1 MHNMYSSPYVN
12 DKLLKRPKR
21 EKPYMQLKLLLLEDQ
36 EPDAAILLRVLS
48 RSGMKCDHVRA
59 ANREEFINALQRD
72 TFNVILA
79 DNHLPQF
86 NATGAL
92 EILREMKITTPL
104 ILVTGTASEE
114 FAVNM
119 MKAGIADYILKD
131 RLQRLPTAIISAIN
145 KHALEE
151 KDKANINTLI
161 RNAALLNESEQLA
174 HLGSWE
180 ADQSTGTTIWSDENY
195 RILGYEPGEIP
206 AGLDAFLKCI
216 HPDDLQY
223 VKDIITDA
231 KASLTSRRYNC
242 RIITRNGELKYLEN
256 NINATKDEHTNAIRV
271 NGFSID
277 VSHRRRAEA
286 QLAMS
291 EANLSTIFSNTD
303 TGYGLLD
310 TSFNILSFNQP
321 MYRFSVEQMTM
332 PLEVGKNVT
341 AFFKPE
347 RRAIVTEVM
356 KAARNGKTTE
366 YEVCYPQGDGT
377 DKWFKVNCHPA
388 TDSVGNV
395 IGIVMSQRDIT
406 RKKTLELREKLM
418 TEDLMIRNSVLEQFA
433 YVVSHNLRGPMTT
446 VLGIAGLMQ
455 DDDISD
461 LSEADRRFFMRGIAE
476 SVQKLDS
483 VILDLNSIL
492 QFRTGGYEQKQ
503 TVLFPEIV
511 HEINAAISAPADNSA
526 LSIVTDFSAAE
537 RIFTLKSYIHSIF
550 YNLVSNSVKFS
561 RPGVAPVVE
570 IASRKEGDKIVL
582 TFKDNGLGMD
592 LSRIGDQVFG
602 MFKRFHYAAAEG
614 KGMGLFMVKTQV
626 DTLGGKITVNS
637 EVNKGTE
644 FTITF
649 NA

>member
-1 MHNMYSSPYVN
+1 MHNMSLFPHVN
-12 DKLLKRPKR
+12 DKLLHRSKRDNPN
-21 EKPYMQLKLLLLEDQ
+21 MQLKLLLLEDQ

-59 ANREEFINALQRD
+59 ANRDEFISALQKD

-92 EILREMKITTPL
+92 EILREMNITTPL

-131 RLQRLPTAIISAIN
+131 RLQRLPTAIIGALS

-151 KDKANINTLI
+151 KHKAHINTII
-161 RNAALLNESEQLA
+161 RNEALLKESEQLA

-180 ADQSTGTTIWSDENY
+180 ADLSSGITIWSDEHY

-206 AGLDAFLKCI
+206 ADLDSFLKCI

-223 VKDIITDA
+223 VQDIIAQA
-231 KASLTSRRYNC
+231 KETLTARSYNC
-242 RIITRNGELKYLEN
+242 RIIDRNGELKYVEN
-256 NINATKDEHTNAIRV
+256 NVNAAKDEHSGAIRL

-277 VSHRRRAEA
+277 VSHRKRAEA
-286 QLAMS
+286 QLTMS
-291 EANLSTIFSNTD
+291 EANLSTIFNNTD
-303 TGYGLLD
+303 MGYALLD

-321 MYRFSVEQMTM
+321 MYQFSVEQMAM
-332 PLEVGKNVT
+332 PLEAGKNVT
-341 AFFKPE
+341 AFFRPD
-347 RRAIVTEVM
+347 RRTIVTEVM
-356 KAARNGKTTE
+356 KQARNGVTTE
-366 YEVCYPQGDGT
+366 YEVCYPQADGS

-388 TDSVGNV
+388 NDSTGNV
-395 IGIVMSQRDIT
+395 IGIVMSQMDIT
-406 RKKTLELREKLM
+406 HKKNLELQEKLM

-433 YVVSHNLRGPMTT
+433 YVVSHNLRGPMAT
-446 VLGIAGLMQ
+446 VLGIASLMQ
-455 DDDISD
+455 EDDISNITED
-461 LSEADRRFFMRGIAE
+461 DRRFFMRGIAE

-492 QFRTGGYEQKQ
+492 QFRTGGNEQKQ
-503 TVLFPEIV
+503 TVLFADVV
-511 HEINAAISAPADNSA
+511 HEINAAITATADNTS
-526 LSIVTDFSAAE
+526 LSIITDFAE
-537 RIFTLKSYIHSIF
+537 AESIFTLKSYIHSIF

-561 RPGVAPVVE
+561 RPGVPPVIE
-570 IASRKEGDKIVL
+570 ITSRKKEGKLVL
-582 TFKDNGLGMD
+582 TFKDNGMGMD
-592 LSRIGDQVFG
+592 LARIGDQVFG
-602 MFKRFHYAAAEG
+602 MFKRFHYHAAEG

-626 DTLGGKITVNS
+626 DTLGGKITVDS
-637 EVNKGTE
+637 EVNKGTT

-649 NA
+649 NL